1 MCMRKP
7 VYANSIPQPV
17 NTILGVN
24 SAFNKSSINFCKPPS
39 SQSAVKDELVPPSPH
54 GGLRRVSTFPGM
66 NPVASN
72 DLFISSLE

>member
-1 MCMRKP
+1 MRKP

-24 SAFNKSSINFCKPPS
+24 SAFNKRSINSCKPPS
-39 SQSAVKDELVPPSPH
+39 SQSAVNDELVPPSPH
-54 GGLRRVSTFPGM
+54 GGLQRVSTFPGM
-66 NPVASN
+66 NTVVPN

>member
-1 MCMRKP
+1 MYMRKS

-24 SAFNKSSINFCKPPS
+24 SAFNKSSIIKPPS

-54 GGLRRVSTFPGM
+54 GGLQRVSTFPGM
-66 NPVASN
+66 NTVVPN